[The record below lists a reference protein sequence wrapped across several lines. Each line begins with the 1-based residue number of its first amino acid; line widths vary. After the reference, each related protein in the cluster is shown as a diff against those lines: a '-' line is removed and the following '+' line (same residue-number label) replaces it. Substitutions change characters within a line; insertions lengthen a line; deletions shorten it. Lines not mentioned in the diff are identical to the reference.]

1 MTQSNKVNDTIT
13 IDLSDYDNEDFVTDT
28 GTDYTFNVSTN
39 TNGSVITSS
48 NLDSITTISGI
59 STSTVNISDILS
71 SDDQITFDY
80 DNIKIVPTL
89 WTEALPDVYTVN
101 DMCKEYPALAK
112 AYENFKT
119 VYKLVEQDY
128 KGKKENLDL

>member
-71 SDDQITFDY
+71 S
-80 DNIKIVPTL
+80 
-89 WTEALPDVYTVN
+89 
-101 DMCKEYPALAK
+101 
-112 AYENFKT
+112 
-119 VYKLVEQDY
+119 
-128 KGKKENLDL
+128 

>member
-71 SDDQITFDY
+71 SDDQITFDF

-89 WTEALPDVYTVN
+89 WKETLPDVDTVN
-101 DMCKEYPALAK
+101 DMCEQYPALAK
-112 AYENFKT
+112 AYENFQT

-128 KGKKENLDL
+128 KGKKEDNT

>member
-1 MTQSNKVNDTIT
+1 MTQSKDDTIT
-13 IDLSDYDNEDFVTDT
+13 IDMSNMNTD
-28 GTDYTFNVSTN
+28 
-39 TNGSVITSS
+39 GSFITSS

-59 STSTVNISDILS
+59 SIDTINISDYTTS
-71 SDDQITFDY
+71 TDDQISFDW
-80 DNIKIVPTL
+80 DNIEISPTL
-89 WTEALPDVYTVN
+89 WTEVLPNVNTVN

-128 KGKKENLDL
+128 KGKQEDD

>member
-1 MTQSNKVNDTIT
+1 MTQSTADTIT
-13 IDLSDYDNEDFVTDT
+13 ID
-28 GTDYTFNVSTN
+28 YTTTN
-39 TNGSVITSS
+39 TNSSYINSS
-48 NLDSITTISGI
+48 NLDSITTTISGI
-59 STSTVNISDILS
+59 STNTVDLSDYTTSL
-71 SDDQITFDY
+71 DDQITFDY

-112 AYENFKT
+112 VYENFKT

-128 KGKKENLDL
+128 KGKKKDD

>member
-13 IDLSDYDNEDFVTDT
+13 IDLSDYTMD
-28 GTDYTFNVSTN
+28 SS
-39 TNGSVITSS
+39 GSVISS
-48 NLDSITTISGI
+48 SDFDGITTISGI

-128 KGKKENLDL
+128 KGKKEDLDL

>member
-13 IDLSDYDNEDFVTDT
+13 IDLSDYTMD
-28 GTDYTFNVSTN
+28 SS
-39 TNGSVITSS
+39 GSVISSS

-59 STSTVNISDILS
+59 STSTVNISDIIS
-71 SDDQITFDY
+71 SDDQISFDW

-89 WTEALPDVYTVN
+89 WKEALPDLYTVN
-101 DMCKEYPALAK
+101 DMCEQYPALAK
-112 AYENFKT
+112 AYENFQT

-128 KGKKENLDL
+128 KGKKEDEDL